1 MKRNDI
7 GDTFD
12 SWYESKTGVSGKE
25 YNRGLNKKVFIW
37 IHVYVY
43 KQKSDESWSVERLK
57 ICV

>member
-43 KQKSDESWSVERLK
+43 KQKKR
-57 ICV
+57 